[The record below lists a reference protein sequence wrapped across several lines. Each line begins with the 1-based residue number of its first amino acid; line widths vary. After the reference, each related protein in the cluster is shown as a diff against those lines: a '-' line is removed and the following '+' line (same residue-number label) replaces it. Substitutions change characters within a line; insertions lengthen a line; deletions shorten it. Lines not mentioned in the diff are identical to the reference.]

1 MKYESQFEDESEI
14 DDLPVSPLLSQERKN
29 RYGSV
34 PGLDDE
40 ELADP
45 VELERQVMIQEWGP
59 VLALPVR
66 GRQGWVRPNIDED
79 GNVDFGAFA
88 TVDFER
94 IQPEFDK
101 LRYKV
106 DKLREELRN
115 VFIMLETIGDRLPPA
130 RHAVLKWVQRG
141 VLDMDDIASE
151 DMRAFVRY
159 YRRAVRLEEQL
170 TALRK
175 AGLERRRKRLG
186 ELLA

>member
-1 MKYESQFEDESEI
+1 MEYESQSADESEI
-14 DDLPVSPLLSQERKN
+14 ENLPVSPLLSLKRKN

-45 VELERQVMIQEWGP
+45 VELERQITLQEWGP

-66 GRQGWVRPNIDED
+66 GRKGWVRPSIDED
-79 GNVDFGAFA
+79 GSVEFGAFA

-94 IQPEFDK
+94 TQPEFDK

-106 DKLREELRN
+106 DKLREEFRN
-115 VFIMLETIGDRLPPA
+115 VVIMLETIGDRLPKA
-130 RHAVLKWVQRG
+130 RREVLKWYQQG
-141 VLDMDDIASE
+141 VIDMDDIASE

-159 YRRAVRLEEQL
+159 YRQALRLQKQIR
-170 TALRK
+170 ALRK
-175 AGLERRRKRLG
+175 VGLERRKKRLS